1 MSPTFQLRSKIWL
14 YDGPAAWHFLTI
26 NKGLSK
32 DIKAMVDS
40 PRGFGSVRVE
50 ITIGKTTWRSSI
62 FPEKSGT
69 YVLPLKAEVRKKEN
83 LRAGQTVQVKL
94 TII

>member
-1 MSPTFQLRSKIWL
+1 
-14 YDGPAAWHFLTI
+14 
-26 NKGLSK
+26 
-32 DIKAMVDS
+32 MVDS